1 MRSDNA
7 RQPDA
12 IENLASLSKPNRPEI
27 LPLLSSHCPSLG
39 ICGIVVS
46 EKVQS
51 AVYGES

>member
-1 MRSDNA
+1 MPVNPM
-7 RQPDA
+7 QLKTY
-12 IENLASLSKPNRPEI
+12 NASLSKPNRPEI